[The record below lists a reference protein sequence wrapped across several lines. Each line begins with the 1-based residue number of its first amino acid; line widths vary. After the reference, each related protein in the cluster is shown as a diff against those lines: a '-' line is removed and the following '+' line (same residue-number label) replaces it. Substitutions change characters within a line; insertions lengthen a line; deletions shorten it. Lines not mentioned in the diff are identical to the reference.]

1 MYTIYRIFEDDY
13 GCEERMDDQPEMVLV
28 LLRDAQGAEC
38 LIRME
43 EETLLRM
50 GLDEGSS
57 VSLTEQG
64 ILPWLSN

>member
-1 MYTIYRIFEDDY
+1 
-13 GCEERMDDQPEMVLV
+13 MDDQPEMVLV